1 MIPKKIHYVWVGG
14 NPKSKDIERCIKTW
28 KKHLPDY
35 EIIEWNENNFDINSN
50 QYVKKAYEHKKWAF
64 VSDYIRMYAI
74 YNYGGIYF
82 DTDVLVL
89 DNLDEFLHNEAF
101 IGYEDDNFPFT
112 AVFGAVKGHSLIK
125 HILEMY
131 DNISFDKENVIT
143 NTEMVKKLLIEQY
156 NCKLGNK
163 EQLLKDNVK
172 IYKKEILC
180 KPSIKSK
187 TIHAFNA
194 SWIDKK
200 MLIINKI
207 DKKFRIRLT
216 NKFLVILYIVFE
228 KIVIMPK
235 NIIVKFIRRG
245 KV

>member
-1 MIPKKIHYVWVGG
+1 
-14 NPKSKDIERCIKTW
+14 
-28 KKHLPDY
+28 
-35 EIIEWNENNFDINSN
+35 
-50 QYVKKAYEHKKWAF
+50 
-64 VSDYIRMYAI
+64 
-74 YNYGGIYF
+74 
-82 DTDVLVL
+82 
-89 DNLDEFLHNEAF
+89 
-101 IGYEDDNFPFT
+101 
-112 AVFGAVKGHSLIK
+112 
-125 HILEMY
+125 MY
-131 DNISFDKENVIT
+131 DNISFDKENVVT

>member
-101 IGYEDDNFPFT
+101 IGYEDDNYPFT
-112 AVFGAVKGHSLIK
+112 AVFGAVKGHSLII

>member
-101 IGYEDDNFPFT
+101 IGYEDDNYPFT

-131 DNISFDKENVIT
+131 DNISFDKENVVT

>member
-101 IGYEDDNFPFT
+101 IGYEDDNYPFT

-216 NKFLVILYIVFE
+216 NKFLVILYIAFE

>member
-101 IGYEDDNFPFT
+101 IGYEDDNYPFT

-172 IYKKEILC
+172 IYKKEIL
-180 KPSIKSK
+180 
-187 TIHAFNA
+187 
-194 SWIDKK
+194 
-200 MLIINKI
+200 
-207 DKKFRIRLT
+207 
-216 NKFLVILYIVFE
+216 
-228 KIVIMPK
+228 
-235 NIIVKFIRRG
+235 
-245 KV
+245 

>member
-101 IGYEDDNFPFT
+101 IGYEDDNYPFT

-216 NKFLVILYIVFE
+216 NKFLVIVY
-228 KIVIMPK
+228 IMPK

>member
-14 NPKSKDIERCIKTW
+14 NPKSKDIERCLKTW

-101 IGYEDDNFPFT
+101 IGYEDDNYPFT